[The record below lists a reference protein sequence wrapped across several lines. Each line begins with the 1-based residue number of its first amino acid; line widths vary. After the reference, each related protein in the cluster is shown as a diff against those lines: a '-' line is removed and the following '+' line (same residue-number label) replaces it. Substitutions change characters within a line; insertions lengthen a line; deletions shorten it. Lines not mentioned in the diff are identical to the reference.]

1 MSKREPKLYLQDII
15 TSITSIEDYVKG
27 LSFEEFSHDK
37 KTVDAVVRNLEI
49 IGEAARNVPKD
60 VRDKYPDIPWERM
73 VSMRNKVLHEYFGV
87 DIEILWQT
95 INEDLLPLEEQI
107 KDLPELSEG

>member
-15 TSITSIEDYVKG
+15 ISITSIEDYIKG

-73 VSMRNKVLHEYFGV
+73 ISMRNKVLHEYFGV

>member
-15 TSITSIEDYVKG
+15 TSITSIEDYIKG